1 MDLSIDGMAFEE
13 KYGIRLTVFKEY
25 WEMEKDTFVEIFS
38 RRRVSD

>member
-25 WEMEKDTFVEIFS
+25 LEMEKDTLLKS
-38 RRRVSD
+38 RPGDE

>member
-25 WEMEKDTFVEIFS
+25 WETENDTLLKSLPGDV
-38 RRRVSD
+38 